1 MGKHALFDCEAV
13 LFDLDGVLMDS
24 NPIYEWH
31 WQRWADRHGVSFEHI
46 AAIHHGRP
54 AIRTIGIVAP
64 HLDAEREAR
73 QFNVDLEADLTMDGL
88 LAYEGAEALLRSLP
102 PDRWA
107 IATSAPR
114 SFALAGLRYLH
125 LPMPAVLVTVDD
137 VVHGKPAPDPYLQ
150 AAAGLG
156 RDPTRCLVIEDAPA
170 GIEAARA
177 AGARVLAVSSTNPPE
192 ALRAADAV
200 VPRLA
205 DLEMSARGTGVRVH
219 WRDGGC

>member
-1 MGKHALFDCEAV
+1 MATRAIFDCDAV

-24 NPIYEWH
+24 NPIYERH
-31 WQRWADRHGVSFEHI
+31 WQRWADRRGVSFEHI

-54 AIRTIGIVAP
+54 AVRTIGVVVP

-73 QFNVDLEADLTMDGL
+73 QFNVDLEADMTMDGL
-88 LAYEGAEALLRSLP
+88 LAYDGAEALLRSLP
-102 PDRWA
+102 SDRWA

-114 SFALAGLRYLH
+114 AFALAGLRYLN
-125 LPMPAVLVTVDD
+125 LPMPKVLVTVDD
-137 VVHGKPAPDPYLQ
+137 VIDGKPAPDPYLQ

-156 RDPTRCLVIEDAPA
+156 RAPARCLVIEDAPA

-177 AGARVLAVSSTNPPE
+177 AGARVIAVSSTNPLE

-200 VPRLA
+200 VSRLT
-205 DLEMSARGTGVRVH
+205 DLEMSAGDGGVRVY
-219 WRDGGC
+219 WPDEV